1 MPRRRAARPPT
12 PERAAG
18 PATGVTATATIA
30 AIATPP
36 GFGGVGIVRCSG
48 PAVPALV
55 RGLLGRSL
63 RPRLATFATFHGEQG
78 PIDHGL
84 ALYFKAPA
92 SFTGEDVLE
101 LQGHGGP
108 VVLDLLLA
116 RCLALGAR
124 PARPGEFSERAFHHG
139 KLDLA
144 QAEAVA
150 DLIASRS
157 VAAARAAQASLTGE
171 FSRRVQALSAQLMAL
186 RVQLEAALDFAD
198 EDITPADA
206 QGQWR
211 ALQAL
216 RESLAALQRSAAHG
230 ARLQQGLTVLIAGPP
245 NAGKSSLLNRLAGS
259 ESAIV
264 TPIAGTTRDV
274 LREQLLLDGL
284 PLEVLDTAGLRE
296 SRDPIEQEGM
306 RRARA
311 AASRA
316 DVILWVTEA
325 GAPVPP
331 DPALETSEAA
341 LLVLHNKIDLAV
353 PPPMPAPPDESAP
366 LRCSMRTGEGIEAL
380 RQRLRQVAGVEG
392 NPERGAFSA
401 RRRHLHALAAAQHA
415 LAVLTPAE
423 FTGAPELAAEQ
434 LRLAHHELGT
444 ITGEVTTEDL
454 LGKIFASFC
463 IGK

>member
-1 MPRRRAARPPT
+1 MVAS
-12 PERAAG
+12 E
-18 PATGVTATATIA
+18 TIA

-48 PAVPALV
+48 PGVPALIDGIV
-55 RGLLGRSL
+55 GRPL
-63 RPRLATFATFHGEQG
+63 QPRLATFATFHGEQG

-84 ALYFKAPA
+84 ALYFRAPG

-101 LQGHGGP
+101 LQAHGGP

-171 FSRRVQALSAQLMAL
+171 FSRRVQALGARLMTL
-186 RVQLEAALDFAD
+186 RVQLEAGLDFAD
-198 EDITPADA
+198 EDIAPAHA
-206 QGQWR
+206 GEQWQT
-211 ALQAL
+211 LQAL
-216 RESLAALQRSAAHG
+216 REALAALQQDAAHG
-230 ARLQQGLTVLIAGPP
+230 ERLQQGLTVLIAGPP

-296 SRDPIEQEGM
+296 SSDPIEQEGM

-331 DPALETSEAA
+331 DPALAA
-341 LLVLHNKIDLAV
+341 SAATLLVLHNKIDLIA
-353 PPPMPAPPDESAP
+353 PAAPPGETLP

-380 RQRLRQVAGVEG
+380 RQRLRRLAGVEG
-392 NPERGAFSA
+392 SPERGVFSA
-401 RRRHLHALAAAQHA
+401 RRRHLHALTAAQQA
-415 LAVLTPAE
+415 LARLTPAE
-423 FTGAPELAAEQ
+423 FIHTPELAAEQ
-434 LRLAHHELGT
+434 LRLAQRELGT

-454 LGKIFASFC
+454 LGEIFASFC